1 MSSWNSRRLRAQ
13 RKRHY
18 NLVARLKDRIRTF
31 EEQGRDKEA
40 APVWRELMLLLVPH
54 AVKIR
59 GYIKTVRTK
68 DGTTKD
74 VQVVPHKIAR

>member
-1 MSSWNSRRLRAQ
+1 MSSWNSRRIRAQ

-18 NLVARLKDRIRTF
+18 NLVARLKDRLRTF
-31 EEQGRDKEA
+31 EEQGRNKEA
-40 APVWRELMLLLVPH
+40 APVWRELMLLLVPR
-54 AVKIR
+54 AVRTR
-59 GYIKTVRTK
+59 GYIKRIQAK